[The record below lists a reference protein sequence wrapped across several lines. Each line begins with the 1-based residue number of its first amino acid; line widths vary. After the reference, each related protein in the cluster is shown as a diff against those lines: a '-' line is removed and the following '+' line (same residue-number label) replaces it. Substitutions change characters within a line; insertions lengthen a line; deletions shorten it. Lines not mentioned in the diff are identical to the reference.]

1 MTNAFGWLP
10 AVCEGS
16 YVRDPVGHDDTALA
30 LLESSQFGQVMQV
43 LGAELI
49 PGAELALL
57 RRGQAGDRAPADRP
71 RGEGSRRVVEVRA
84 AEALLPTVAILAEL
98 HRVQIYP
105 TVIRCAHLDTDRQPV
120 CFRQVAQRGQDVQA
134 AVEVIGLDRQVE
146 IAVRPGQPADQR
158 SHAPAPADPMTHS
171 RLVEPVQD
179 IEHVRS
185 PHAVS
190 LGQRPADG
198 PGLTW
203 V

>member
-84 AEALLPTVAILAEL
+84 AEALLPTVA
-98 HRVQIYP
+98 
-105 TVIRCAHLDTDRQPV
+105 
-120 CFRQVAQRGQDVQA
+120 
-134 AVEVIGLDRQVE
+134 
-146 IAVRPGQPADQR
+146 
-158 SHAPAPADPMTHS
+158 PADPMTHS

-190 LGQRPADG
+190 LGQRPVDG